1 MIRLKRGVLVLLVIS
16 CVCCIICQWSG
27 VRRRDALEGD
37 QCSTGADNAGQLAT
51 ADQADVKDAA
61 ACQIIIII
69 VSCCRRRCLIL
80 ATTNESSDAS
90 TTEFVAGST
99 RSVSCRVLKCDECA
113 AVHSVQAFRPV
124 LHLTL

>member
-1 MIRLKRGVLVLLVIS
+1 VIRLKRGVLVLLVIS

-61 ACQIIIII
+61 PD
-69 VSCCRRRCLIL
+69 VSL
-80 ATTNESSDAS
+80 SDYHHHRELLPPPLPHTS
-90 TTEFVAGST
+90 Y
-99 RSVSCRVLKCDECA
+99 DE
-113 AVHSVQAFRPV
+113 RE
-124 LHLTL
+124 